1 MRLSSPKRVTWW
13 IAVVLGVL
21 GILLELGVMS
31 VVGISAGYAF
41 IFVATAFVLLALG
54 TRLRGL

>member
-1 MRLSSPKRVTWW
+1 MRLSSPKKVTWW

-21 GILLELGVMS
+21 GILLELGV
-31 VVGISAGYAF
+31 VPIVGISAGYAF
-41 IFVATAFVLLALG
+41 IFVAIAFVLLALG